1 MHNTLLVDQLL
12 VTVHDYVIM
21 NYRDKI
27 NERVL

>member
-1 MHNTLLVDQLL
+1 MHNTLVVDQLL
-12 VTVHDYVIM
+12 VIVHDYVIM